1 MDDNKRKDIDLS
13 SFDLSQFKEYFEEED
28 AQRAAEEKER
38 KERAAKEEAERLAAQ
53 EEALRLETAEKRR
66 REKELAEKRETAMKA
81 EREAREREEAR
92 RAAEKAAAA
101 AMAAK
106 RAEEARQKANIEASA
121 KLREQAEA
129 ENTLSPQNTAQEEKE
144 DNGETQFKKFASIL
158 DIEDIQSNADDNK
171 NDEEDDEITGFLVD
185 KDKTKSR
192 LFTVLCIVLCVAFIA
207 CIAFAAFN
215 FYKTKYNDDDSSS
228 SDASASAVSYNPYK
242 NLKATYGSAEYPNS
256 ILNDLKPMYSRN
268 DDLVGWLTIP
278 GTAIDYPIV
287 QAKNNTYYLNGKNA
301 FNESARYGT
310 PFLDYRCNTF
320 DLSKNTIVYGHHMN
334 NNMHFGS
341 LDLFA
346 DVNNYKKHP
355 IIKYETLTKSYT
367 FKIYAVFYATTE
379 GNADGGY
386 VFEYYNP
393 NMSTSNFSGYID
405 MLKQYALYTT
415 EAGLKADDKIITL
428 STCTH
433 VYDSLKSGGVDSRLV
448 VVGRLLR
455 NGESESVNTDNVLV
469 NSDYRRPQL
478 WYDKNGKSNPY
489 ASSRS
494 WTPSK

>member
-38 KERAAKEEAERLAAQ
+38 KERQAKEEAERLAAQ
-53 EEALRLETAEKRR
+53 EEAIRLETAEKLK
-66 REKELAEKRETAMKA
+66 REKEFAEKREAAMKA
-81 EREAREREEAR
+81 EREAREKEEAR
-92 RAAEKAAAA
+92 RAAEKAASA

-106 RAEEARQKANIEASA
+106 RAEQARKKANLEASA

-129 ENTLSPQNTAQEEKE
+129 ENTLSPEKTVISE
-144 DNGETQFKKFASIL
+144 TKENGEAQFKKFASIL
-158 DIEDIQSNADDNK
+158 DIEDLQSNAQ
-171 NDEEDDEITGFLVD
+171 NDKAEDDSDEIKGFLVD
-185 KDKTKSR
+185 EKKTKSR
-192 LFTVLCIVLCVAFIA
+192 IFTALCIFLGIAFVA
-207 CIAFAAFN
+207 CIAFAAVN
-215 FYKTKYNDDDSSS
+215 FVKAKYSDDETSDSQ
-228 SDASASAVSYNPYK
+228 ANTAQVSYNPYK
-242 NLKATYGSAEYPNS
+242 ELKATYGDAEYPKS
-256 ILNDLKPMYSRN
+256 ILNDLKPMYARN

-287 QAKNNTYYLNGKNA
+287 QSKNNEYYLNGKNA

-310 PFLDYRCNTF
+310 PFLDFRCNTYE
-320 DLSKNTIVYGHHMN
+320 LSKNTIVYGHHMN
-334 NNMHFGS
+334 NNAHFGS

-346 DVNNYKKHP
+346 DVKNYKKHP
-355 IIKYETLTKSYT
+355 IIKYETLTKSYV
-367 FKIYAVFYATTE
+367 FKIYAVFYATTQ
-379 GNADGGY
+379 GNVDNGY

-455 NGESESVNTDNVLV
+455 NGESEEVNTDNVLV
-469 NSDYRRPQL
+469 NSNYRRPQI

-489 ASSRS
+489 SSS
-494 WTPSK
+494 NKWTPSN